1 VNSFPKILIL
11 IGIAFIIIGVL
22 WFFIGRFLP
31 LGRLPGDIFIKR
43 ENMTVYMPIM
53 TCLIISVVLSLIF
66 FLFGRFR

>member
-1 VNSFPKILIL
+1 MNSFPKILIL

-22 WFFIGRFLP
+22 WFFIGRVLP

>member
-1 VNSFPKILIL
+1 MNSFPKILIL
-11 IGIAFIIIGVL
+11 IGIAFIIIGVV
-22 WFFIGRFLP
+22 WFFVGRFLP

-43 ENMTVYMPIM
+43 ENITVYMPIM